1 MPGNGQSDHAPA
13 RTNFRDWPVHGTLLK
28 TCAHGHSMSYEVS
41 TTRGGLEEGWMPTI
55 EGKEG
60 RLWIDA
66 YVKKAGK
73 LAGLAGAVRTL
84 VKKTAASCEEY
95 VSPWKVPSFDSNGP
109 LCCFVLGEEHVTL
122 AFLRGAAL
130 PDPEKLLE
138 GKARFV
144 RNIRLRSLADVKRPG
159 VKKLIAEATK
169 LNRKDPPSGMMV
181 GMEKRKAKTIKR

>member
-1 MPGNGQSDHAPA
+1 
-13 RTNFRDWPVHGTLLK
+13 
-28 TCAHGHSMSYEVS
+28 
-41 TTRGGLEEGWMPTI
+41 MPTI

-73 LAGLAGAVRTL
+73 LAGVARAVRL
-84 VKKTAASCEEY
+84 PVKKTAAGCEEY
-95 VSPWKVPSFDSNGP
+95 VSPWRVPSFDSNGP

-130 PDPEKLLE
+130 PDPEKFLE
-138 GKARFV
+138 GKAKFV
-144 RNIRLRSLADVKRPG
+144 RNVRLRSLADVKRPG
-159 VKKLIAEATK
+159 LKKLIAEAAR

-181 GMEKRKAKTIKR
+181 GMNKRRKEVSKK